1 MEKIVFFVLSLHLLL
16 FGNVMDDYYIYQA
29 QNSIKNKE
37 FTKAYQYYEQVS
49 QKNDQIYY
57 NMGNILSEQKNYK
70 HAIEYYKK
78 VKEKKLLQKA
88 LYNMANSYLQLFEYE
103 KAIELYTNLLT
114 LYTDPKAKY
123 NLDLA
128 KLEYS
133 KIIQEEKKLK
143 KLNQKFR
150 SGKANEGFADE
161 FDDTEELNIT
171 MYENEYDEN
180 RSFISGLSNM
190 DIDINLGIKIDENES
205 NETNSSKT
213 DFSNYV
219 QNKWDNKFDIK
230 VHTLLI
236 PFEKGNVDDSKKPW

>member
-1 MEKIVFFVLSLHLLL
+1 MEKIVFLILSLHLLL
-16 FGNVMDDYYIYQA
+16 FGNIMDDYYIYQA
-29 QNSIKNKE
+29 QNAINNKQ
-37 FTKAYQYYEQVS
+37 FTKAYKYYEQVS
-49 QKNDQIYY
+49 QKSDQVYY

-70 HAIEYYKK
+70 QAIVYYEK
-78 VKEKKLLQKA
+78 VKENKLHYKA
-88 LYNMANSYLQLFEYE
+88 LHNMANSYVKLFEYE
-103 KAIELYTNLLT
+103 KAIEVYTKSLT
-114 LYTDPKAKY
+114 LHTDPKTKY

-133 KIIQEEKKLK
+133 KKMEEEKKLK

-161 FDDTEELNIT
+161 FDDSEELNIT
-171 MYENEYDEN
+171 MYEKEYDEN
-180 RSFISGLSNM
+180 RSFISGLSKM
-190 DIDINLGIKIDENES
+190 DIDINLGIKIDENDS